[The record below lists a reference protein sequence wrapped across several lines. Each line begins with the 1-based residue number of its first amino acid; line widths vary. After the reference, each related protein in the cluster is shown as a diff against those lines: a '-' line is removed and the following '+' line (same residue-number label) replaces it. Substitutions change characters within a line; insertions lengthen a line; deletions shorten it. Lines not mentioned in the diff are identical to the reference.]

1 MTFFGVCLPLWLWCQ
16 ARALLRR
23 SKVLVMDEAT
33 SSVDTNTDSLIQT
46 TIRTAFA
53 DCTVIMIAHRLE
65 TVVDC
70 DKILVLS
77 EGKALK
83 EKFDS
88 IFAATKY

>member
-1 MTFFGVCLPLWLWCQ
+1 
-16 ARALLRR
+16 
-23 SKVLVMDEAT
+23 MDEAT

-77 EGKALK
+77 EGKALEFGSPEELQSK
-83 EKFDS
+83 DS
-88 IFAATKY
+88 QFRRMRSMGQ